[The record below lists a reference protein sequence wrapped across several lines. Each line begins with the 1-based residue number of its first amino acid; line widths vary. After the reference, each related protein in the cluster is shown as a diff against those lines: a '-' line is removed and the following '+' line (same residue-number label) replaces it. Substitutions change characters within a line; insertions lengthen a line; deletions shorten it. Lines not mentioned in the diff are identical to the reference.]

1 MLEIAKR
8 WKGYFIVIRFKNRP
22 MSICYYLKD
31 EEVPLFQKH
40 STLYHMRKARE
51 TQVWNSQK
59 FRILPVEILRSS
71 VYNRE
76 TNGKGGP

>member
-31 EEVPLFQKH
+31 EEVHLFQKQLKT
-40 STLYHMRKARE
+40 SSLRKNIHLDYRI
-51 TQVWNSQK
+51 QPNSSYYPTFNTPCSK
-59 FRILPVEILRSS
+59 NIVIKEIA
-71 VYNRE
+71 
-76 TNGKGGP
+76 